1 MTPLVRH
8 LLADLMRALAVLG
21 LVFLSFAHAPLSV
34 SPSVA
39 DEIAGVALGDFCT
52 GHGTIPA
59 HKAPAKC
66 DACRIASGV
75 DLPPTP
81 PQLSA
86 PQAVDAGCQV
96 AADTQVRGGIQG
108 PPLGARAPPS
118 LA

>member
-1 MTPLVRH
+1 MTRFVRH

-21 LVFLSFAHAPLSV
+21 LVFLSFAHTPLSV
-34 SPSVA
+34 SASIA
-39 DEIAGVALGDFCT
+39 DEVAGIAAGDFCV

-59 HKAPAKC
+59 HKAPANC
-66 DACRIASGV
+66 EACRIASGI
-75 DLPPTP
+75 DLPPPP

-86 PQAVDAGCQV
+86 PQALDAGCPV

-108 PPLGARAPPS
+108 PPLGARAPPF